1 MTWGVRHARLVLAW
15 LAGAWLARMFVEMGW
30 VKFFADGFWTEA
42 FARWG
47 YPPWLRIFVG
57 VGEVAGGIA
66 LVVPWVASYGALALI
81 AVMLGAWGTR
91 ALDGRWTD
99 VAWISLYLV
108 MLAWIAAEW
117 WSWRLGPRR
126 RRADP

>member
-1 MTWGVRHARLVLAW
+1 MRWGARQARWVAAW

-47 YPPWLRIFVG
+47 YPPWLRILVG
-57 VGEVAGGIA
+57 LGEVAGGLA
-66 LVVPWVASYGALALI
+66 LLVPWIASYGALTLI
-81 AVMLGAWGTR
+81 VVMLGAWGTR

-99 VAWISLYLV
+99 VGWITVYV
-108 MLAWIAAEW
+108 AVLAWIAAEW
-117 WSWRLGPRR
+117 WSWRVGPRAR
-126 RRADP
+126 R